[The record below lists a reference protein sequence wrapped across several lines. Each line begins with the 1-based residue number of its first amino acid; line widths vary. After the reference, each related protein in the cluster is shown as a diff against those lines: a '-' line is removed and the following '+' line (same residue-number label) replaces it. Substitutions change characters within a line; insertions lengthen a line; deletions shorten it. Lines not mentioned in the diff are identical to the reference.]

1 MHGST
6 FKVTNTNA
14 RQKRARRTQN
24 CEECSKNKS
33 SFFADDAL
41 FFFKALPQNCWA
53 IKSVLARF
61 CDISGEMIN
70 FDKSHVIFSPN
81 TPPKF
86 MKIMRRPLGVES
98 KSTIGNYLGCPMEV
112 DGRNTWSF
120 NTLITKTVDKIL

>member
-1 MHGST
+1 MQDKKELEGL
-6 FKVTNTNA
+6 KIA
-14 RQKRARRTQN
+14 RNVPKINHPFLLTMRYFS
-24 CEECSKNKS
+24 SK
-33 SFFADDAL
+33 L
-41 FFFKALPQNCWA
+41 FLKIVGLL
-53 IKSVLARF
+53 KSVLARF
-61 CDISGEMIN
+61 CDISGEIIN

-98 KSTIGNYLGCPMEV
+98 KSTVGNYLGCPMEV